1 MAKNKLK
8 NNKKS
13 KPQAKAVTKA
23 KTKPKL
29 KIVAK
34 DVKKSVKNKVKIKE
48 VKAKKPIPK
57 SKEIIEKPKK
67 LKEDVNA
74 EKQTQSKKQNLPEVK
89 KASSKFDNMDTT
101 PLKGDSQAEKKR
113 KADLKKV
120 LDETLKKLYSVAKG
134 RKAITIDEVNKHIPK
149 DFIDPNFIEKI
160 IEEMAKKSVKIVEK
174 PAIEDDI
181 EIALETDEVE
191 EEVIYSDENNPET
204 AEVSTEGQKPASG
217 SRTDDPVRMYLR
229 EMGSVDLLS
238 REDEVEIAKRIE
250 EGKHSLI
257 SVLCESP
264 LAMRAFISWY
274 NDLTGGKILLRD
286 IIDVETAYAREMGI
300 VLGEDDSEGFNIS
313 NEEPEEVYTEANEGD
328 GGEGANSAAQADDFD
343 DLGAS
348 VSLLAMEDTL
358 KPKIIE
364 LLENAVNICS
374 KGLKYHENL
383 LKLALDCKKPNPK
396 DKVTYKKQIESL
408 ADLIKKLF
416 LSETSQVKIIQELYK
431 ENQNLLRLEGS
442 IKEVADK
449 CKISFSDFLE
459 KYKGNE
465 TNPEWLDDLR
475 ELKDKKWQDFANIYS
490 DKIIRIR
497 KEIISIAEKMGTE
510 ISEFKTIVQQVQKS
524 ETDTKKA
531 KKEMIEANLRLVISI
546 AKKYTNRGLQFLDL
560 IQEGN
565 IGLMK
570 AVDKFEYRRGYKF
583 STYATWWIRQAITRS
598 IADQARTIR
607 IPVHMIET
615 INKIVRTS
623 RQMLADI
630 GREPTPEEIAKKLSM
645 PIDKIKKVMRI
656 AKEPVSMETPVG
668 DDDGSFLGDFIE
680 DSNAVLPIDA
690 ATQENLREATTE
702 ILASLTPREERV
714 LRMRFGIGMNTDH
727 TLEEVGQQFS
737 VTRERIR
744 QIEAKALRKL
754 KHPSRAKKLK
764 GFSTE

>member
-1 MAKNKLK
+1 M
-8 NNKKS
+8 
-13 KPQAKAVTKA
+13 
-23 KTKPKL
+23 
-29 KIVAK
+29 
-34 DVKKSVKNKVKIKE
+34 
-48 VKAKKPIPK
+48 AKKPTAKPAA
-57 SKEIIEKPKK
+57 KEKLSVKEKEK
-67 LKEDVNA
+67 LQKQKIKNKEKEKAQKQIDKET
-74 EKQTQSKKQNLPEVK
+74 EKQ
-89 KASSKFDNMDTT
+89 
-101 PLKGDSQAEKKR
+101 R

-120 LDETLKKLYSVAKG
+120 VDETVKKLVASSKG
-134 RKAITIDEVNKHIPK
+134 RKALTIDEVNKHIPK

-160 IEEMAKKSVKIVEK
+160 IEEMAKRAVKIVEK
-174 PAIEDDI
+174 PSADDDVDVD
-181 EIALETDEVE
+181 LETE
-191 EEVIYSDENNPET
+191 EGEEFTYAE
-204 AEVSTEGQKPASG
+204 AEVSEEPVAEEVAAPIAQAAVG

-229 EMGSVDLLS
+229 EMGNVDLLS

-264 LAMRAFISWY
+264 LAMRSIISWY
-274 NDLTGGKILLRD
+274 NDLTGGKMLLRD
-286 IIDVETAYAREMGI
+286 LIDVETAYAREMGI
-300 VLGEDDSEGFNIS
+300 VLGEEGTTFEVA
-313 NEEPEEVYTEANEGD
+313 EEPEEFPETTTSEDGTETPVNPQ
-328 GGEGANSAAQADDFD
+328 AAAADDFD
-343 DLGAS
+343 DMGAS
-348 VSLLAMEDTL
+348 VSLTAMEDTL
-358 KPKIIE
+358 KPKILE
-364 LLENAVNICS
+364 LLEEGVSICT
-374 KGLKYHENL
+374 KGLKFHENL
-383 LKLALDCKKPNPK
+383 LKIALDSKKPNPK
-396 DKVTYKKQIESL
+396 DRVNYKKHTDKL
-408 ADLIKKLF
+408 AEIIKQLF
-416 LSETSQVKIIQELYK
+416 LSESSQVRIILELYK
-431 ENQNLLRLEGS
+431 ENQNLLRHEGALKA
-442 IKEVADK
+442 IADK
-449 CKISFSDFLE
+449 YKIPFTDFLA

-465 TNPEWLDDLR
+465 TNPEWLDELR
-475 ELKDKKWQDFANIYS
+475 SSKDKKWKDFVSLNE
-490 DKIIRIR
+490 DKVMKIRRDIIT
-497 KEIISIAEKMGTE
+497 IAEKMGTE
-510 ISEFKTIVQQVQKS
+510 ISEFKTIVSSVQKS
-524 ETDTKKA
+524 ETETKTA

-623 RQMLADI
+623 RQMLAEI

-645 PIDKIKKVMRI
+645 PVDKIKKVMRI
-656 AKEPVSMETPVG
+656 AKEPVSLETPVG

-680 DSNAVLPIDA
+680 DQNAVLPIDA
-690 ATQENLREATTE
+690 ATQENLREATTK

-754 KHPSRAKKLK
+754 KHPSRARKLK